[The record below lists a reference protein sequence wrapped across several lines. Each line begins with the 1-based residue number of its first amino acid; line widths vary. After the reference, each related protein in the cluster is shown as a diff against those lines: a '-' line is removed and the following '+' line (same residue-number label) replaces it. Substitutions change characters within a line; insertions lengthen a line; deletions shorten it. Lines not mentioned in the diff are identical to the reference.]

1 MKEHKRR
8 GNNPQSTK
16 DAMLSIESQRVRGV
30 RGKTKDKSTNTSKT
44 KNHREPQKTQQDRVW
59 PKEKKKRH
67 QLETD
72 TSASALEG
80 KKSQRGKKIG
90 GMGIEWIIKK
100 HKTDP
105 RYFTNHK

>member
-1 MKEHKRR
+1 MA
-8 GNNPQSTK
+8 Q
-16 DAMLSIESQRVRGV
+16 
-30 RGKTKDKSTNTSKT
+30 GK
-44 KNHREPQKTQQDRVW
+44 
-59 PKEKKKRH
+59 KKKRH

>member
-16 DAMLSIESQRVRGV
+16 DAMLSIEGQRVRGV

-59 PKEKKKRH
+59 PKEKKKEAPARNRH
-67 QLETD
+67 ERKRF
-72 TSASALEG
+72 G
-80 KKSQRGKKIG
+80 RKKKSTRKEDWGDG
-90 GMGIEWIIKK
+90 
-100 HKTDP
+100 D
-105 RYFTNHK
+105 